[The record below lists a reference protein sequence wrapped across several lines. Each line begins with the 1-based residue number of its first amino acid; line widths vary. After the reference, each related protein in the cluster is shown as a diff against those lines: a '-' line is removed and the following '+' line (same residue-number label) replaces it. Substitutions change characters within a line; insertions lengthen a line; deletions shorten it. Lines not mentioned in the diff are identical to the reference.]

1 MRLISTSDFLKT
13 YAWDKEKYTIKFT
26 LGNQQHYENNKQP
39 QWKVIKIECESTEV
53 EEEPIV
59 FAGKSNRGRRKS
71 CDSSKNFK
79 CNFVFDRSGRIVR
92 CVLEDSNKLQR
103 IREYYYDLE
112 NIDES
117 DMNSLRVKGMVKED
131 TRWVKDS
138 LSLPQ
143 SPVMYY
149 FDKKSRKF
157 VSDKGVTVVAQ
168 TILTN
173 LELPQILESA
183 GIQVS
188 EKFMDL
194 IKGKNEPPDEI
205 DIAYGIEFD

>member
-1 MRLISTSDFLKT
+1 MRLISTSDSFKT
-13 YAWDKEKYTIKFT
+13 YALDKEKYTIKFT

-39 QWKVIKIECESTEV
+39 QWKVIKIEGESTEV

-59 FAGKSNRGRRKS
+59 FAGKPNRGRRKS
-71 CDSSKNFK
+71 CDSKNFK

-92 CVLEDSNKLQR
+92 CILEDSNELQR

-157 VSDKGVTVVAQ
+157 VSDKGVTLVAQ

-183 GIQVS
+183 GIKVS
-188 EKFMDL
+188 ENFMDL
-194 IKGKNEPPDEI
+194 IKGKNEPPVEI
-205 DIAYGIEFD
+205 DIKDVIEFD

>member
-1 MRLISTSDFLKT
+1 
-13 YAWDKEKYTIKFT
+13 
-26 LGNQQHYENNKQP
+26 
-39 QWKVIKIECESTEV
+39 
-53 EEEPIV
+53 
-59 FAGKSNRGRRKS
+59 
-71 CDSSKNFK
+71 
-79 CNFVFDRSGRIVR
+79 
-92 CVLEDSNKLQR
+92 
-103 IREYYYDLE
+103 
-112 NIDES
+112 
-117 DMNSLRVKGMVKED
+117 MVKED

-157 VSDKGVTVVAQ
+157 VSDRGDTVVAQ

-194 IKGKNEPPDEI
+194 IKGKNEPPDKI